1 METVLIPAS
10 HYYGDSKETAS
21 ANDFL
26 VPLNCQRDGD
36 LKPISILVRKVYRDQ
51 FIRIRPE
58 LLTALDQADD
68 PAKQLSGH
76 QDIYIKQQ
84 QGTGQTLRHVF
95 SIDIS
100 SALTQHILVD
110 AKQPDF
116 DTYWQ
121 SGTDEDTI
129 FLVLEEDAKPPRGLL
144 YFCAEAHHNDAQNND
159 DRFALVL
166 SVALNHA
173 GLDIIRPPRGLPW
186 LRLHRSN
193 WAKVRRGDRRSGL
206 DKLSMTLGSGASV
219 SAELRKNGK
228 STGIQRYLVEIRV
241 DPKGSLPWPDPDTD
255 PHLALTSFG
264 GLKRKNLER
273 AYLYSN

>member
-1 METVLIPAS
+1 LC
-10 HYYGDSKETAS
+10 KRL
-21 ANDFL
+21 L

-36 LKPISILVRKVYRDQ
+36 LKHISILVRKVYRDQ

-68 PAKQLSGH
+68 PDKQLSEH

-84 QGTGQTLRHVF
+84 QRTGQTLRHVF

-100 SALTQHILVD
+100 SALTQHILVES
-110 AKQPDF
+110 KQPDF

-121 SGTDEDTI
+121 SGTDEDMI
-129 FLVLEEDAKPPRGLL
+129 FLVLKEDAKPPRGLL
-144 YFCAEAHHNDAQNND
+144 YFKAEAHHNN

-166 SVALNHA
+166 SVAFHHA
-173 GLDIIRPPRGLPW
+173 GIDIICPPKDLPW
-186 LRLHRSN
+186 LLMHRPN

-206 DKLSMTLGSGASV
+206 DKLSKTLRSGASV

-264 GLKRKNLER
+264 GLMQKSPER
-273 AYLYSN
+273 AFREVAQYSN